1 VAESQNVRTARSVPG
16 RPRVVAA
23 ATEPARREGTIA
35 KLNQVVAAGGSALL
49 ITADGGERA
58 PELADGV
65 ETLDLQAAERAL
77 GLNKVITRD
86 PVRLVRRA
94 QGKPVQGPSWAWA
107 RLSAS
112 KPYRMVRPWLL
123 WRSLRHRLSVVR
135 VDDVDH
141 VLIVHQN
148 SWPIAWQLH
157 RLNPRVTISYEVPDE
172 LFLRYGREVPPVLQ
186 AEPTG

>member
-1 VAESQNVRTARSVPG
+1 MAESHTVAESQPVIG
-16 RPRVVAA
+16 RPRVVAV

-35 KLNQVVAAGGSALL
+35 NLNRVVAGGGSALL
-49 ITADGGERA
+49 ITADGGGRP

-65 ETLDLQAAERAL
+65 QLVDLQAAERSL

-86 PVRLVRRA
+86 PVRLLRRL
-94 QGKPVQGPSWAWA
+94 QGRPVEGPSWAWA
-107 RLSAS
+107 RLSSS
-112 KPYRMVRPWLL
+112 KPYRLVRPWLH
-123 WRSLRHRLSVVR
+123 WRTLRHRLSSVR
-135 VDDVDH
+135 VDEVDH

-172 LFLRYGREVPPVLQ
+172 LFAQHGRPAPPEQQTESV
-186 AEPTG
+186 G

>member
-1 VAESQNVRTARSVPG
+1 MAEPQRVIG

-35 KLNQVVAAGGSALL
+35 KLNRVVAGGGSALL
-49 ITADGGERA
+49 ITADGGRR
-58 PELADGV
+58 PLELADGV
-65 ETLDLQAAERAL
+65 ELLDLQAAERSL

-86 PVRLVRRA
+86 PVRLLRRA
-94 QGKPVQGPSWAWA
+94 QGKPIAGPSWAWA
-107 RLSAS
+107 RLSGS
-112 KPYRMVRPWLL
+112 KPYRMVRPWLQ
-123 WRSLRHRLSVVR
+123 WRALRHRLPLVR
-135 VDDVDH
+135 VGDVDH

-172 LFLRYGREVPPVLQ
+172 LFTQHGLPIPPTRKPKS
-186 AEPTG
+186 EPVG